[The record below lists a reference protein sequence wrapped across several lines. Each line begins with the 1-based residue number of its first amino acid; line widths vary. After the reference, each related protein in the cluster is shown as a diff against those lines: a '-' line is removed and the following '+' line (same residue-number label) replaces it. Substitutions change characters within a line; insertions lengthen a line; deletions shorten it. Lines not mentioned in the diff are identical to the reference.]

1 MQNKL
6 FVSVEEMDQRTPM
19 EKLGDLKNEVSLESF
34 NVMAFPGVF
43 RNLAND
49 VFNAFKFTEML
60 TDVPKVIPL
69 PKDQA
74 KFLKVIEAIPYSE
87 IGELKAYTPEGM
99 SCTYLE
105 FLEQLEPVTMYL
117 QTLQSNVV
125 SPFVMFLAQFVSDKK
140 MSTTTNHMKQEY
152 VKMEAHRELIYK
164 NFSKLYTKNSY
175 KAESQVKKVI
185 SRNND
190 WKLVLLNMNRC
201 IANLESID
209 RESIKREVKQATDYI
224 ELIVNEFSHNPDRK
238 ASEEAAQRLANGC
251 YSVAKE
257 LELLSTTYYR
267 ALALRGGIEN
277 TMEHIKKVYS

>member
-1 MQNKL
+1 MRNKL
-6 FVSVEEMDQRTPM
+6 FVSVEEMDQREPID
-19 EKLGDLKNEVSLESF
+19 KLKAISETVSLESF

-43 RNLAND
+43 RNLVND
-49 VFNAFKFTEML
+49 VFNAFKFTE
-60 TDVPKVIPL
+60 TFADVPKVLPL

-74 KFLKVIEAIPYSE
+74 KFLKVIDAIPYSE
-87 IGELKAYTPEGM
+87 IGELKAYVPEGM

-105 FLEQLEPVTMYL
+105 FLEQLLPVTMYL

-140 MSTTTNHMKQEY
+140 MSETTNHLKQEY
-152 VKMEAHRELIYK
+152 VKMETHRELIYK
-164 NFSKLYTKNSY
+164 NFGKLYNKNSY
-175 KAESQVKKVI
+175 AAETQVKKAI

-190 WKLVLLNMNRC
+190 WKVVFIELNKC

-209 RESIKREVKQATDYI
+209 REAIKREVKQATDYI
-224 ELIVNEFSHNPDRK
+224 ELIVKEFSNNPNRK

-267 ALALRGGIEN
+267 ALAVRGSIEN